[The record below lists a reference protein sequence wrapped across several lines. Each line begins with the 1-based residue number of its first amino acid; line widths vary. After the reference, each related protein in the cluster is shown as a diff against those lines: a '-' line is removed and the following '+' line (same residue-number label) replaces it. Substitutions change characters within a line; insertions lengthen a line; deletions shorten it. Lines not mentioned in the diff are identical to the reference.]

1 MESKLKG
8 EVAVINR
15 ILTSMLMFLAMAM
28 PAVLLLLL
36 QFSSTL
42 VRADQQTDWYLQ
54 QLFEPGGAQLQQ
66 QAGGRVQIYS
76 GLTDTGVSRAR
87 VENDGS

>member
-8 EVAVINR
+8 EAAVINR

-42 VRADQQTDWYLQ
+42 VRADQQTDGYL
-54 QLFEPGGAQLQQ
+54 
-66 QAGGRVQIYS
+66 
-76 GLTDTGVSRAR
+76 
-87 VENDGS
+87 

>member
-1 MESKLKG
+1 M
-8 EVAVINR
+8 INR

-42 VRADQQTDWYLQ
+42 VRADQQSGWYLQ
-54 QLFEPGGAQLQQ
+54 QLFEPGS
-66 QAGGRVQIYS
+66 VQIYS
-76 GLTDTGVSRAR
+76 GLTDSETGEASVK
-87 VENDGS
+87 NDGC